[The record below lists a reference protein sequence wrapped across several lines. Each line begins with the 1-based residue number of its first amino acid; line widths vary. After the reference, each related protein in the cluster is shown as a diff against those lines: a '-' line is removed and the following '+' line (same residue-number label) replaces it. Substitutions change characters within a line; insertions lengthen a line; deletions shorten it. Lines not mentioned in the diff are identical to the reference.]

1 MKRAFLITGISALA
15 FLLSVESVEIVY
27 VTWILLF
34 AAAVCLISVAVRFI
48 FGSRKTLDNTRY
60 PRFKSVFEILIASS
74 LSICLCGTV
83 YVYKVYNYNS
93 VIYQY
98 NGCTVECVLQKVS
111 EEQYSDEG
119 YCYFEAK
126 PVSGIDTKGYN
137 VKIFTDGFPSVE
149 IYDKISGSFTFL
161 ENGKAYK
168 IQGLSTGVVLVSFSN
183 DFIVEPVSEKPFWFN
198 IIELRRFIKNASI
211 STVGKSHGFIKALLL
226 GDRTDM
232 SRDEF
237 NSLKNSG
244 LLHVTA
250 VSGLHAGIAASF
262 VLALFS
268 FVKNRWVKYT
278 ATFVVLLFLAAVT
291 GFSPSVIRAVF
302 MMSAT
307 FAGALMLRRTD
318 SLNLLG
324 AILTGCL
331 VVSPFAAY
339 SASLLLSFSAT
350 AGLILFAKPLQIAIT
365 TWWFKFTGKYVSK
378 FFSGVIATFSVSLS
392 CSVFSIPV
400 SMALFNSFSAAGLIS
415 NLLCLWLIK
424 YIFIL
429 SSVTISLSAFSFLE
443 PFFNVV
449 SLVVNW
455 SVNYIMKI
463 SALFS
468 DTFLSELKVDPVT
481 IIISALIGFFV
492 YLFMGKRFANKNS
505 NKSNKQV
512 GRVSLAVIIS
522 LAVLISTAVAEKLVT
537 SYDNKL
543 HTVFVDVGQG
553 SGAYICMNGKA
564 IIFDCGGSKS
574 AGDAIN
580 ESLYEHGVKEIDCI
594 VISHLHEDHANGM
607 KDIFDEWEID
617 EVIIPDTEKEPE
629 FLTELMTLA
638 LAEGSEILEIS
649 EDLTRKLGEVEIEL
663 LTNHFDPESSD
674 PNENCIVSV
683 VSYSDFSVMFTGDLT
698 SWAEGRLVDNYGS
711 ALKSTV
717 FTVPHHGSKDSSS
730 DSFLAM
736 VSPEVSVISVGLNN
750 YGFPSDG
757 TLEKLLKY
765 GEIFTTQV
773 SGDIEFITDGTEIN
787 RK

>member
-1 MKRAFLITGISALA
+1 MA
-15 FLLSVESVEIVY
+15 FLLSVESVEIIY

-34 AAAVCLISVAVRFI
+34 TAAVCLISVAVRFI
-48 FGSRKTLDNTRY
+48 LGLRKTPDNTRY
-60 PRFKSVFEILIASS
+60 PRSKSVFEIIIASS

-93 VIYQY
+93 VIDQY

-119 YCYFEAK
+119 YCFFEAK

-137 VKIFTDGFPSVE
+137 VKIITDGFPSVE

-161 ENGKAYK
+161 SPDDYYK
-168 IQGLSTGVVLVSFSN
+168 TQNLSEGVALISFVDEFS
-183 DFIVEPVSEKPFWFN
+183 VESVQEKPFWFK

-278 ATFVVLLFLAAVT
+278 AAFVVLLFLAAVT

-307 FAGALMLRRTD
+307 FAGSLMLRRTD

-331 VVSPFAAY
+331 VFSPFTAY

-378 FFSGVIATFSVSLS
+378 FFNGVIATFSVSIS
-392 CSVFSIPV
+392 CSIFSIPV
-400 SMALFNSFSAAGLIS
+400 SMALFNSFSAAGLLS

-429 SSVTISLSAFSFLE
+429 SSVTISLSAFSFLK

-449 SLVVNW
+449 SLFVNW

-468 DTFLSELKVDPVT
+468 ETFLSELKVDPIT
-481 IIISALIGFFV
+481 ILISALIGFFV
-492 YLFMGKRFANKNS
+492 YLFMGKRVANKNS
-505 NKSNKQV
+505 KKRNKRV
-512 GRVSLAVIIS
+512 GRVSLAVIVSI
-522 LAVLISTAVAEKLVT
+522 AVLISTAVAEKLVT
-537 SYDNKL
+537 SNDNKL

-553 SGAYICMNGKA
+553 SGSYIYMNGTA

-574 AGDAIN
+574 AGDEIN

-594 VISHLHEDHANGM
+594 VISHLHEDHANGI
-607 KDIFDEWEID
+607 KDIFKEWEVD
-617 EVIIPDTEKEPE
+617 EVIIPDTENDPE
-629 FLTELMTLA
+629 FLTKLMTLA
-638 LAEGSEILEIS
+638 LDEGSEILEIS
-649 EDLTRKLGEVEIEL
+649 EDLTRKLGEVEIKL
-663 LTNHFDPESSD
+663 LTKHFDTESSD
-674 PNENCIVSV
+674 LNESCIVSV
-683 VSYSDFSVMFTGDLT
+683 VSYSDFSIMFTGDLT
-698 SWAEGRLVDNYGS
+698 GWAEDRLVDYYGLS
-711 ALKSTV
+711 LQSKILA
-717 FTVPHHGSKDSSS
+717 VPHHGSKDSSS
-730 DSFLAM
+730 DIFLAM
-736 VSPEVSVISVGLNN
+736 VSPEISVISAGLNN
-750 YGFPSDG
+750 YGFPADEIV
-757 TLEKLLKY
+757 EKLLKY
-765 GEIFTTQV
+765 GEVFITQD